1 MKSKLKNEDIQKIK
15 NYFNLFD
22 RDANG
27 VIKSVEVGTVMRS
40 LGLNPLE
47 SEVQELV
54 REFDDGNGTIDLSEF
69 I

>member
-1 MKSKLKNEDIQKIK
+1 MKGKLQKAEIEKIK

-27 VIKSVEVGTVMRS
+27 VIKSIEVGTIMRA

-47 SEVQELV
+47 SEV
-54 REFDDGNGTIDLSEF
+54 
-69 I
+69 

>member
-1 MKSKLKNEDIQKIK
+1 MISKLKNEEIEKIK

-27 VIKSVEVGTVMRS
+27 VIKSIEVGTVMRA

-47 SEVQELV
+47 SEV
-54 REFDDGNGTIDLSEF
+54 
-69 I
+69 